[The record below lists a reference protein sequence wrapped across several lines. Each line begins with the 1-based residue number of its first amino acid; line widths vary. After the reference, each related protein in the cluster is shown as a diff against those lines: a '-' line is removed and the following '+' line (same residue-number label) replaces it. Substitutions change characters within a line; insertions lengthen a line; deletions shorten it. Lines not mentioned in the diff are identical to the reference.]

1 MEPKFETLHLIYE
14 LIKEKTDPTKTVL
27 TINELLLHQNRP
39 WDELVSHLEELNR
52 EGSILLHQLSVAVV
66 SITSR
71 GLEIAMDR
79 EEAQKEHFR
88 NLKFS

>member
-1 MEPKFETLHLIYE
+1 MEPKLETLHLIYE

-39 WDELVSHLEELNR
+39 WDELVSDLEELNR
-52 EGSILLHQLSVAVV
+52 EGCILLHQLSVAVV

-79 EEAQKEHFR
+79 QQGQKEHFR